1 MVCSDIPTT
10 VMETTVQVS
19 LEVCIHIK
27 TVFVFKQH
35 VMHFNVTTRWTNIG
49 EEWFSLHVVAPN
61 QDA

>member
-35 VMHFNVTTRWTNIG
+35 VMHCNVTTR
-49 EEWFSLHVVAPN
+49 
-61 QDA
+61 